1 MSPSGVARRGVNG
14 SVALSFDLPPVL
26 LRLHQRR
33 NLAVCDFID
42 GATCPFANSTAAQ
55 PGCLQVQ
62 WRRNLSVETGAG
74 DVKVDYQCLVCA
86 TPSRGTAAEQCLSD
100 PSARTE
106 VRNRSCARAC
116 AQMSPARPTCANRRT
131 ETKPPSNSAVL
142 RLCSPPRR
150 CVWRRFE
157 SRTRG
162 SPASVCQAPQM
173 IRIPRERHAPP
184 SLG

>member
-1 MSPSGVARRGVNG
+1 MTFHLSLCDFISGATWLFAT
-14 SVALSFDLPPVL
+14 SLTAQPVR
-26 LRLHQRR
+26 LRIQPRL
-33 NLAVCDFID
+33 NLAVCRFN
-42 GATCPFANSTAAQ
+42 GGSTCPSTR
-55 PGCLQVQ
+55 G
-62 WRRNLSVETGAG
+62 SG
-74 DVKVDYQCLVCA
+74 DVKVEYQLLECA
-86 TPSRGTAAEQCLSD
+86 TPSRGTAAERSLSD

-106 VRNRSCARAC
+106 VRNRRCACAC

-142 RLCSPPRR
+142 RLRSPPRC

-173 IRIPRERHAPP
+173 IRIPRERHAPQ